1 MDRSFANALDNYR
14 LHNKISIETLTAR
27 LGISL
32 GTLKNRERG
41 RIYPN
46 RKSWHV
52 IRMVLGH
59 KGGSA
64 TRQKGRSLV
73 EMLADY

>member
-1 MDRSFANALDNYR
+1 M
-14 LHNKISIETLTAR
+14 ETLTAR

-32 GTLKNRERG
+32 GTLKNRARG

-46 RKSWHV
+46 RKYWHV
-52 IRMVLGH
+52 IRIVLGH

-64 TRQKGRSLV
+64 TLTKGSV
-73 EMLADY
+73 IG